1 MAKTATP
8 QTTAEFDITAISFG
22 NKVTFGS
29 IKRDTAKIQGLG
41 NEKFTR
47 SIKLGNA
54 YQQVTLWWNKGKDG
68 EAPGKKQFA
77 DAGHPTNWDE
87 AVVLLTGKSRGWFN
101 KLVRAAKA
109 AEASPEVLAAY
120 QAAEAE
126 KNQSWNIERF
136 NAYVNDDAASA
147 PGEEVEVGDVRE
159 VDSTKGGKMLGQM
172 RLSGCSKDVWL
183 NKSMEIETAEGVEDR
198 DIMVM
203 LAVWK
208 DRLAAAG
215 FKGAAGMIKVPTKVD
230 ETTGESVK
238 DEAVQYI
245 NG

>member
-1 MAKTATP
+1 MAKKATP
-8 QTTAEFDITAISFG
+8 QTTAGFDITAISFG

-29 IKRDTAKIQGLG
+29 IQRDTAKLTALG
-41 NEKFTR
+41 NERFTR

-54 YQQVTLWWNKGKDG
+54 YQQVTLWWKESGKTMFA
-68 EAPGKKQFA
+68 EAGKS
-77 DAGHPTNWDE
+77 TNWDD
-87 AVVLLTGKSRGWFN
+87 AVVELTGKSRGWFN

-109 AEASPEVLAAY
+109 ADASPEVLAAY
-120 QAAEAE
+120 QAAEE
-126 KNQSWNIERF
+126 QKNQSWNIERF
-136 NAYVNDDAASA
+136 LSYVNDDANSVE
-147 PGEEVEVGDVRE
+147 GEEVEVQDVRE

-172 RLSGCSKDVWL
+172 RLSGCSKDVYI
-183 NKSMEIETAEGVEDR
+183 NSSVEVETEAEDR
-198 DIMVM
+198 DIQVM
-203 LAVWK
+203 LAVFK

-230 ETTGESVK
+230 ETTGESIK

>member
-1 MAKTATP
+1 MAKKATP
-8 QTTAEFDITAISFG
+8 QTTAAFDITAISFG
-22 NKVTFGS
+22 NKVTFRS
-29 IKRDTAKIQGLG
+29 IEQSTAKLTALG
-41 NEKFTR
+41 NERFTR
-47 SIKLGNA
+47 SLKLGA
-54 YQQVTLWWNKGKDG
+54 DYQQVTLWWKETGKSMF
-68 EAPGKKQFA
+68 EANGQT
-77 DAGHPTNWDE
+77 TNWDE

-109 AEASPEVLAAY
+109 ADASPEVLAAY
-120 QAAEAE
+120 QAAEAD
-126 KNQSWNIERF
+126 KRQSWNIERF
-136 NAYVNDDAASA
+136 LTYVNDDAASA
-147 PGEEVEVGDVRE
+147 DGEEVEVGDVRE

-172 RLSGCSKDVWL
+172 RLTGCSDDVYL
-183 NKSMEIETAEGVEDR
+183 NKSMEVETKAEDR

-230 ETTGESVK
+230 EVTGESVQ

>member
-29 IKRDTAKIQGLG
+29 IQRDTAKLTALG
-41 NEKFTR
+41 NERFTR
-47 SIKLGNA
+47 SLKLGRA
-54 YQQVTLWWNKGKDG
+54 YQQVTLWWKETGKSVF
-68 EAPGKKQFA
+68 EANGK
-77 DAGHPTNWDE
+77 PTNWDE
-87 AVVLLTGKSRGWFN
+87 AVVILTGKSRGWFN

-109 AEASPEVLAAY
+109 ADASPEVLAAY
-120 QAAEAE
+120 QSAEAE

-136 NAYVNDDAASA
+136 LTYVNDDATAA
-147 PGEEVEVGDVRE
+147 PGEEVEVDDVRE

-172 RLSGCSKDVWL
+172 RMTGCSDDVYL
-183 NKSMEIETAEGVEDR
+183 NKSMEIESKAEDR

-208 DRLAAAG
+208 DRLSAAG
-215 FKGAAGMIKVPTKVD
+215 YKGAARMITVPTKVD
-230 ETTGESVK
+230 EVTGESVK
-238 DEAVQYI
+238 DEAVQYL

>member
-1 MAKTATP
+1 MAKNATP

-29 IKRDTAKIQGLG
+29 IQRDTAKIQGLG

-54 YQQVTLWWNKGKDG
+54 YQQVTLWWKETGKSL
-68 EAPGKKQFA
+68 FA
-77 DAGHPTNWDE
+77 DNGETTNWDE
-87 AVVLLTGKSRGWFN
+87 AVVILTGKSRGWFN

-109 AEASPEVLAAY
+109 ADASPEVLAAY

-136 NAYVNDDAASA
+136 LTYVNDDAASA

-172 RLSGCSKDVWL
+172 RLSGCSKDVYI
-183 NKSMEIETAEGVEDR
+183 NASVEVETEAEDR

-203 LAVWK
+203 LAVFK

-230 ETTGESVK
+230 ETTGESIK

>member
-1 MAKTATP
+1 MAKNATP
-8 QTTAEFDITAISFG
+8 QTTAAFDITAISFG

-29 IKRDTAKIQGLG
+29 IQRDTAKIQGLG

-54 YQQVTLWWNKGKDG
+54 YQQVTLWWKETGKSL
-68 EAPGKKQFA
+68 FA
-77 DAGHPTNWDE
+77 DNGETTNWDE
-87 AVVLLTGKSRGWFN
+87 AVVILTGKSRGWFN

-109 AEASPEVLAAY
+109 ADASPEVLAAY

-136 NAYVNDDAASA
+136 LTYVNDDANSA
-147 PGEEVEVGDVRE
+147 EGEEVEVGDVRE

-172 RLSGCSKDVWL
+172 RLSGCSKDVYI
-183 NKSMEIETAEGVEDR
+183 NASVEVETEAEDR

-203 LAVWK
+203 LAVFK

-230 ETTGESVK
+230 ETTGESIK

>member
-1 MAKTATP
+1 MAKNATP

-29 IKRDTAKIQGLG
+29 IQRDTAKIQGLG
-41 NEKFTR
+41 NEKFTK
-47 SIKLGNA
+47 SLELGEK
-54 YQQVTLWWNKGKDG
+54 YQQVTLWWNKGKEG

-101 KLVRAAKA
+101 KLVHAAKA
-109 AEASPEVLAAY
+109 AEASPEVLATY

-136 NAYVNDDAASA
+136 LTYVNDDAASA
-147 PGEEVEVGDVRE
+147 PGEEVEVQDVRE

-172 RLSGCSKDVWL
+172 RMTGCSDDVYL
-183 NKSMEIETAEGVEDR
+183 NKSMEIESKAEDR

-215 FKGAAGMIKVPTKVD
+215 YKGAASMIKVPTKVD

>member
-1 MAKTATP
+1 MAKNATP

-22 NKVTFGS
+22 NKVTFTS
-29 IKRDTAKIQGLG
+29 IQRDTAKLTALG
-41 NEKFTR
+41 NERFTR
-47 SIKLGNA
+47 SIKLGNN
-54 YQQVTLWWNKGKDG
+54 YQQVTLWWKETGKSVF
-68 EAPGKKQFA
+68 EAN
-77 DAGHPTNWDE
+77 GHTTNWDE
-87 AVVLLTGKSRGWFN
+87 AVVILTGKSRGWFN

-120 QAAEAE
+120 QSAEDA
-126 KNQSWNIERF
+126 KGQSWNIERF
-136 NAYVNDDAASA
+136 LTYVNDDAASA

-172 RLSGCSKDVWL
+172 RLSGCCKDVWL
-183 NKSMEIETAEGVEDR
+183 NKSMEVSTADGVEDR

-208 DRLAAAG
+208 DRLAAGG
-215 FKGAAGMIKVPTKVD
+215 FKGAAAMIKVPTKVD

>member
-1 MAKTATP
+1 MAKNATP
-8 QTTAEFDITAISFG
+8 QTTAEFDITAICFG
-22 NKVTFGS
+22 NRVTFRS
-29 IKRDTAKIQGLG
+29 IEQSTAKLTKLG
-41 NEKFTR
+41 NERFTR
-47 SIKLGNA
+47 SLKLGA
-54 YQQVTLWWNKGKDG
+54 DYQQVTLWWKETGKSMF
-68 EAPGKKQFA
+68 EAN
-77 DAGHPTNWDE
+77 GHTTNWDE
-87 AVVLLTGKSRGWFN
+87 AVVILTGKSRGWFN

-109 AEASPEVLAAY
+109 ADASPEVLAAY

-136 NAYVNDDAASA
+136 LTYVNDDAASA

-172 RLSGCSKDVWL
+172 RLSGCSKDVYI
-183 NKSMEIETAEGVEDR
+183 NASVEVETEAEDR

-203 LAVWK
+203 LAVFK

-230 ETTGESVK
+230 ETTGESIK

>member
-1 MAKTATP
+1 MAKNATP

-29 IKRDTAKIQGLG
+29 IQRDTAKLTALG
-41 NEKFTR
+41 NERFTR

-54 YQQVTLWWNKGKDG
+54 YQQVTLWWKETGKSVF
-68 EAPGKKQFA
+68 EAN
-77 DAGHPTNWDE
+77 GHPTNWDE
-87 AVVLLTGKSRGWFN
+87 AVVILTGKSRGWFN

-109 AEASPEVLAAY
+109 ADASPEVLAAY

-136 NAYVNDDAASA
+136 LTYVNDDANSA
-147 PGEEVEVGDVRE
+147 EGEEVEVGDVRE

-172 RLSGCSKDVWL
+172 RLSGCSKDVYI
-183 NKSMEIETAEGVEDR
+183 NASVEVETEAEDR

-203 LAVWK
+203 LAVFK

-230 ETTGESVK
+230 ETTGESIK

>member
-1 MAKTATP
+1 MANNATP
-8 QTTAEFDITAISFG
+8 QTTAGFDITAISFG
-22 NKVTFGS
+22 NRVTYGS
-29 IKRDTAKIQGLG
+29 IKRDTAKLLGLG
-41 NEKFTR
+41 NEKFTK
-47 SIKLGNA
+47 SLELGEK
-54 YQQVTLWWNKGKDG
+54 YQQVILWWKETGKSVF
-68 EAPGKKQFA
+68 EAN
-77 DAGHPTNWDE
+77 GHTTNWDD

-126 KNQSWNIERF
+126 KNQSWNLERF
-136 NAYVNDDAASA
+136 NAYVNDDATAA
-147 PGEEVEVGDVRE
+147 PGEEAEVGDVRE

-172 RLSGCSKDVWL
+172 RMTGCSDDVYL
-183 NKSMEIETAEGVEDR
+183 NKSMEVETKAEDR
-198 DIMVM
+198 DVMVM

-215 FKGAAGMIKVPTKVD
+215 LKGAASMIKVPTAVD
-230 ETTGESVK
+230 ATTGESIK

>member
-8 QTTAEFDITAISFG
+8 QTTAAFDITAISFG

-29 IKRDTAKIQGLG
+29 IQRDTAKLTALG
-41 NEKFTR
+41 NERFTR

-54 YQQVTLWWNKGKDG
+54 YQQVTLWWKETGKSVF
-68 EAPGKKQFA
+68 EAN
-77 DAGHPTNWDE
+77 GHPTNWDE

-109 AEASPEVLAAY
+109 ADASPEVLAAY

-136 NAYVNDDAASA
+136 LTYVNDDAASA

-172 RLSGCSKDVWL
+172 RLSGCSKDVYI
-183 NKSMEIETAEGVEDR
+183 NASVEVETEAEDR

-203 LAVWK
+203 LAVFK

-230 ETTGESVK
+230 ETTGESIK